1 MRIERKSYL
10 QELERMRH
18 SRFVKII
25 TGIRRCGKSYLLFN
39 LYNDYLLNKGVQPSQ
54 IIKIPLDSFSLREL
68 RQPDNLYHYINNKTK
83 NDGMH
88 YIMLDE
94 IQLVENF
101 ADVLNEFLRKDNVD
115 IYVTGSNARLLSK
128 DVITEFRG
136 RGHEIKMYPLSF
148 AEYTSV
154 NKSSLPL
161 ALDDYETYGGL
172 PQIFDYST
180 EEEKSAFL
188 KNLLE
193 ETYIRDIEERYK
205 VQKNESLSELLDLLA
220 SNIGCLTNP
229 KKLADS
235 FNSIVKGKLTRDTVQ
250 KYLSYFEDAFLIE
263 KAVRFDI
270 KGKNYINYPLK
281 YYFSD
286 LGLRNAR
293 LNFRQIEKTHL
304 MENVVFNELLIRG
317 FNVDVGVV
325 PVRRMD
331 DEGNRTRAQLEIDF
345 VCNKGSKRFYIQSA
359 YALPS
364 EKKIRQ
370 EIEPFINVDDAF
382 KKIVIVGN
390 ECRIHRDEQG
400 ITTMSIFDFLLNK
413 DSLEL

>member
-1 MRIERKSYL
+1 
-10 QELERMRH
+10 
-18 SRFVKII
+18 
-25 TGIRRCGKSYLLFN
+25 
-39 LYNDYLLNKGVQPSQ
+39 
-54 IIKIPLDSFSLREL
+54 
-68 RQPDNLYHYINNKTK
+68 
-83 NDGMH
+83 
-88 YIMLDE
+88 MLDE

-220 SNIGCLTNP
+220 SNIRCLTNP

-250 KYLSYFEDAFLIE
+250 KYLSYFENAFLIE

-286 LGLRNAR
+286 LGLRNAW
-293 LNFRQIEKTHL
+293 LNFRQIKKTHL

-382 KKIVIVGN
+382 KKIVVVGN

>member
-1 MRIERKSYL
+1 
-10 QELERMRH
+10 
-18 SRFVKII
+18 
-25 TGIRRCGKSYLLFN
+25 
-39 LYNDYLLNKGVQPSQ
+39 
-54 IIKIPLDSFSLREL
+54 
-68 RQPDNLYHYINNKTK
+68 
-83 NDGMH
+83 
-88 YIMLDE
+88 MLDE

-136 RGHEIKMYPLSF
+136 RGHEI
-148 AEYTSV
+148 

-193 ETYIRDIEERYK
+193 ETYIRDIEESK

-382 KKIVIVGN
+382 KKIVVVGN